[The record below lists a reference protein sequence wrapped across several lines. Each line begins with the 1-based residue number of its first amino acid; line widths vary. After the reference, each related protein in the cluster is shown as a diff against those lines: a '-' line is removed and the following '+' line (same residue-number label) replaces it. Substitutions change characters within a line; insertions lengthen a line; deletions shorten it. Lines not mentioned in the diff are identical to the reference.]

1 MNKVKG
7 FRVMV
12 GMTQEEMANAIGV
25 SVRTYTNKETGKSE
39 FTISEFKLIKD
50 TLNNKGLNVSLE
62 ELF

>member
-25 SVRTYTNKETGKSE
+25 SVRAYINKEIGKSE
-39 FTISEFKLIKD
+39 FTIGEFKQIKD
-50 TLNNKGLNVSLE
+50 TLNSRGLNLTVSD
-62 ELF
+62 LF